1 MSTLLLSKLT
11 ARSDT
16 NCSIAVAIDVNNLAY
31 GHWAIAFNSY
41 MQLLLLMINIYILSM
56 TLTKYTMAEVSQT
69 MVSIKKSKMTA
80 YELIIIL
87 IIYLDNLQNLIFV
100 VIFVGVRAS
109 ELVFS

>member
-69 MVSIKKSKMTA
+69 KKSKMTA
-80 YELIIIL
+80 SELIIIL